1 MQGIAYLRPSACVTM
16 PPPTTSIALRKMST
30 FASNGFAIVPGV
42 CGPSE
47 CDAICQRLAKS
58 EKGCAGT
65 RSLLQQDWCRRLA
78 VHLRT
83 TQRIAEF
90 LPHDHVAV
98 QCTFFEK
105 SSTLNWLV
113 PVHQDLSIPV
123 AERVESAELK
133 GWSRKESDLFVQP
146 PVTVLEQLLAVRLHL
161 DDCGEAD
168 GPLRVVPGSHK
179 LGRIDAHQAPLVR
192 QQSGEHVCTAPQGSA
207 LLMRPLLLHASSK
220 STGTSARRV
229 LHFLYGPKALPF
241 GLQWREAV

>member
-1 MQGIAYLRPSACVTM
+1 
-16 PPPTTSIALRKMST
+16 MSW
-30 FASNGFAIVPGV
+30 P
-42 CGPSE
+42 
-47 CDAICQRLAKS
+47 
-58 EKGCAGT
+58 
-65 RSLLQQDWCRRLA
+65 
-78 VHLRT
+78 
-83 TQRIAEF
+83 
-90 LPHDHVAV
+90 
-98 QCTFFEK
+98 
-105 SSTLNWLV
+105 V
-113 PVHQDLSIPV
+113 PVHQDLSISV
-123 AERVESAELK
+123 AEQVESAELK
-133 GWSRKESDLFVQP
+133 SWSRKAGDLFVQP

-179 LGRIDAHQAPLVR
+179 LGRIDAQQASLVR